1 MLAAVATNRDLR
13 KMVSVSSPLSQL
25 TAHHTNTAQLFSLA
39 RFTCCHCCLFWDCN
53 GGFGRK
59 CLEKTTVSHCM
70 GLILCKI
77 VPK

>member
-39 RFTCCHCCLFWDCN
+39 RFTSSHAAIAVY
-53 GGFGRK
+53 FGITVVD
-59 CLEKTTVSHCM
+59 LEENVWKRQRLV
-70 GLILCKI
+70 I
-77 VPK
+77 VWV